1 MKETKRY
8 IIRSEDCR
16 KTIKHMKQNGIKV
29 DCVIT
34 SPPYNISRSR
44 RTGDKQRQLKNREKL
59 YKCYDDTLNWNKY
72 EDFLQD
78 VLSGCL
84 SVLKKDGVI
93 LLNMSYATNVETG
106 ATATKMLRTILNIC
120 FNLQLEVADIV
131 CWKKKNA
138 LPNNRNKNKCT
149 RICEYIFVLCRE
161 KEYCTFKSNKREIQ
175 GKVYTSYSNMFN
187 YFEAKNNDGK
197 NEYNGATFSIEM
209 VANLLNMYVRDNSTV
224 YDPFA
229 GTCTT
234 AVACKMENRN
244 IKCIC
249 SEIDKEQCEYG
260 KERLLNGYF
269 F

>member
-1 MKETKRY
+1 MKKTKRC
-8 IIRSEDCR
+8 IIRNEDCR
-16 KTIKHMKQNGIKV
+16 KTIKHMKQKGIKV

-44 RTGDKQRQLKNREKL
+44 RTGDEQRQLKNREKL
-59 YKCYDDTLNWNKY
+59 Y
-72 EDFLQD
+72 
-78 VLSGCL
+78 
-84 SVLKKDGVI
+84 
-93 LLNMSYATNVETG
+93 
-106 ATATKMLRTILNIC
+106 
-120 FNLQLEVADIV
+120 
-131 CWKKKNA
+131 
-138 LPNNRNKNKCT
+138 KCT

-197 NEYNGATFSIEM
+197 NEYNSATFSIEM

-234 AVACKMENRN
+234 AVACKRENRN
-244 IKCIC
+244 IKCVC
-249 SEIDKEQCEYG
+249 SEIDGEQCEYG
-260 KERLLNGYF
+260 KERLLNG
-269 F
+269 

>member
-1 MKETKRY
+1 MKKTKRY
-8 IIRSEDCR
+8 IIRNEDCR
-16 KTIKHMKQNGIKV
+16 KTIKHMKQKGIKV

-34 SPPYNISRSR
+34 SPPYNISRR
-44 RTGDKQRQLKNREKL
+44 IGDKQRQLKNREKL
-59 YKCYDDTLNWNKY
+59 YKYYDDTLNWNEY
-72 EDFLQD
+72 EDFLQS

-106 ATATKMLRTILNIC
+106 ATATKMLRAILNIC

-131 CWKKKNA
+131 CWKKKSA

-197 NEYNGATFSIEM
+197 NEYNSATFSIEM
-209 VANLLNMYVRDNSTV
+209 VVNLLNMYVRDNSIV

-234 AVACKMENRN
+234 AVACKGENRN

-260 KERLLNGYF
+260 KERLKHG
-269 F
+269 